1 MAFYMKMGS
10 KSLKASGINM
20 NGTPLRKCGD
30 PGEPPCP
37 QPSQAAADSNAQ
49 ASADKAD
56 KVYSDFRSNTTK
68 NNDGSTTTTRT
79 RDFTQSGVG
88 ESGGTGRTYQ
98 DMRNE
103 GASEDQI
110 KEAELFNANKSNS
123 GTEKRSNT
131 NVSLKPRG
139 ITTPSSTIETSGN
152 LNIKPVKV
160 SYTPVEMPDETPTT
174 SDWGFSSTHKY
185 KKAPKKKKE
194 RVNYKTAGGDCGC
207 K

>member
-30 PGEPPCP
+30 PGKPPCP

-49 ASADKAD
+49 ASADEAD
-56 KVYSDFRSNTTK
+56 KVYSNFRTNTTT
-68 NNDGSTTTTRT
+68 NNDGSITTTRT

-110 KEAELFNANKSNS
+110 KKAELFNANRSNS
-123 GTEKRSNT
+123 GTETRSNT
-131 NVSLKPRG
+131 SVSLKPRG

-160 SYTPVEMPDETPTT
+160 SYTPVEMPDKTPTT
-174 SDWGFSSTHKY
+174 SDLGFSSTHKY
-185 KKAPKKKKE
+185 KKAPKKKNN
-194 RVNYKTAGGDCGC
+194 RVNYKTAGSDCGC